1 MERAARLGVAAR
13 NRPMWT
19 AAFDAI
25 PGTALLP
32 MRPTLAVFAAMALF
46 AAACRPHPLAAPA
59 PTSAPGDASGLGPLI
74 TTLQTAAAPDSVRF
88 TLQVTNA
95 SQQPV
100 TLQFNSGQT
109 YDFTVSDGGAV
120 VWRWSE
126 DHMFTQA
133 LRGEAL
139 APGQTRSWSETW
151 RPAASLRG
159 HLLTATAR
167 LASTSHPVERT
178 QTFRLP

>member
-1 MERAARLGVAAR
+1 M
-13 NRPMWT
+13 T
-19 AAFDAI
+19 
-25 PGTALLP
+25 
-32 MRPTLAVFAAMALF
+32 RPTLAAFAAMAFF
-46 AAACRPHPLAAPA
+46 AAACRPAPAAPA
-59 PTSAPGDASGLGPLI
+59 PTTAPGDGAGAAGPLV

-100 TLQFNSGQT
+100 TVHFSSGQS
-109 YDFTVSDGGAV
+109 YDFSVSDGGSV

-133 LRGEAL
+133 LRSEAL

-151 RPAASLRG
+151 RPPASLHG

-167 LASTSHPVERT
+167 LASTSHPVERS

>member
-1 MERAARLGVAAR
+1 
-13 NRPMWT
+13 
-19 AAFDAI
+19 
-25 PGTALLP
+25 
-32 MRPTLAVFAAMALF
+32 MRPALAAFAAMALF
-46 AAACRPHPLAAPA
+46 AAACRPHPAAPA
-59 PTSAPGDASGLGPLI
+59 PSAAPGEAAGAAGPLV
-74 TTLQTAAAPDSVRF
+74 TTLQTAAGPDSVRF

-95 SQQPV
+95 SQQAV
-100 TLQFNSGQT
+100 TLRFSSGQS
-109 YDFTVSDGGAV
+109 YDFSVGDGGAV

-126 DHMFTQA
+126 DRMFTQA
-133 LRGEAL
+133 LRAETL

-167 LASTSHPVERT
+167 LTSTSHPAERA